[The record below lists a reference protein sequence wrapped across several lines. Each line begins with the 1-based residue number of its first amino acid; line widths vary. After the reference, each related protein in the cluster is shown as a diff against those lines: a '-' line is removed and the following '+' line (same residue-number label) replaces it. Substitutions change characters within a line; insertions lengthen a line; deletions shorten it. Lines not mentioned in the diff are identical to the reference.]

1 MRFAAPIAFLLLLA
15 LIGALALRRRYRGST
30 PALPLASWGD
40 RAPRSLRSRLA
51 ALAWPT
57 RLGCLILVVI
67 ALARPQW
74 GYEET
79 DAVYHGIDIMVALD
93 VSNSMWADDIRPNRM
108 EAAREV
114 TKRFLSGLGEDRV
127 GLVLFSGEAIAYS
140 PLTTDLDAV
149 AQLVDRVRVQMVL
162 PSGTNIEAA
171 LLSAA
176 ARFGPEEDRTR
187 IIILVTDGEQT
198 VPGHPIEVGAR
209 ACAAKGLRVY
219 AIGVGQPEGA
229 FIRLPPEQGGG
240 ILRDMLDRPVRTRL
254 DETTLMEI
262 ARVAGGRYWRAET
275 AGQLQEVFDT
285 IAALEKGELRVNRRV
300 RYEDRM
306 ALALWPAALL
316 LLAEGLVF
324 GVWCRRTL

>member
-1 MRFAAPIAFLLLLA
+1 
-15 LIGALALRRRYRGST
+15 
-30 PALPLASWGD
+30 
-40 RAPRSLRSRLA
+40 
-51 ALAWPT
+51 
-57 RLGCLILVVI
+57 
-67 ALARPQW
+67 
-74 GYEET
+74 
-79 DAVYHGIDIMVALD
+79 
-93 VSNSMWADDIRPNRM
+93 
-108 EAAREV
+108 
-114 TKRFLSGLGEDRV
+114 
-127 GLVLFSGEAIAYS
+127 
-140 PLTTDLDAV
+140 
-149 AQLVDRVRVQMVL
+149 MVL

-275 AGQLQEVFDT
+275 AGQLQEVFNT
-285 IAALEKGELRVNRRV
+285 IAALERASCAYRQV
-300 RYEDRM
+300 RYEARR
-306 ALALWPAALL
+306 WPSGLICSPKNNLRRVANSEDPRNEREGHIDFANPWALL
-316 LLAEGLVF
+316 LLLPAAPSRPPAARAAGELAASPRRAIPPPEATVSEPRRHAARFGAYAGACVLSPCPGAAAGKPHPESEGASALMCSSSWTSQLHDRA
-324 GVWCRRTL
+324 GRGPEPLRPPSTSPLRSSTAYRRWIA